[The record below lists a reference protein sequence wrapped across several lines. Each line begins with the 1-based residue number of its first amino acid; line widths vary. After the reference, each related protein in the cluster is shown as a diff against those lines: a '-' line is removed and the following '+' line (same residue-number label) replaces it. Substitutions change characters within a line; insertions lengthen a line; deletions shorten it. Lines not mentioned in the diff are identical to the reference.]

1 MAVGGSAYPPRPN
14 SLSTGKEAPEIRR
27 GTHKRVRGHCPRK
40 HRIAPL
46 GRVGSAGP
54 RPGPARPCLQS
65 KPSSSPR
72 RTSAGPTPA
81 LIPSRR
87 GCCAIPTALLP
98 HRVVVEGGEL
108 ALVLGRRAARAVVM
122 PSCM

>member
-65 KPSSSPR
+65 KPSSSPPADLR
-72 RTSAGPTPA
+72 RTNPRAHSFTK
-81 LIPSRR
+81 R
-87 GCCAIPTALLP
+87 LLCYFYCKIDI
-98 HRVVVEGGEL
+98 L
-108 ALVLGRRAARAVVM
+108 
-122 PSCM
+122 